1 MINKTSIVGYKKQ
14 PFLKKWWLLL
24 VLIVTLVSC
33 KKDEPA
39 KPTLEE
45 IYQSLPAHILQPAC
59 SKKLSFDQW
68 KALVEA
74 SDTSKLHTAND
85 IIPALTVIRDIYA
98 ANEDLRGTF
107 PVIYLEISKEIVRY
121 AYSEQCQFPEL
132 LQPMTLNFAEM
143 LFYNHYNHLMNRKVE
158 EHWVHYFNLGN
169 HCDVNKLRVGLGGVS
184 SHIVIDLA
192 RSVHQAK
199 FNNQHFEEYMY
210 LGEEMVKAVPRLL
223 SSLDEFYGIKGE
235 YFLSGF
241 FFGDMLDPMMGYDG
255 ATTKLVFQTVRLES
269 WASGRML
276 QGSKEYQQSLD
287 MMFTSW
293 RNKEKLLNAL
303 AEQGLMD
310 K

>member
-1 MINKTSIVGYKKQ
+1 MINKSSIFGSKTQKY
-14 PFLKKWWLLL
+14 FHKWGILL
-24 VLIVTLVSC
+24 VLLMVLVSC

-39 KPTLEE
+39 EPSLEE
-45 IYQSLPAHILQPAC
+45 IYQSLPEHILQPAC
-59 SKKLSFDQW
+59 SKKLSYDQW

-121 AYSEQCQFPEL
+121 AYSEQCKFPEL

-169 HCDVNKLRVGLGGVS
+169 NCNVNKLRVGLGGVS

-223 SSLDEFYGIKGE
+223 ISLEEYYGIKGE

-276 QGSKEYQQSLD
+276 QGSKDYQQSLD

-303 AEQGLMD
+303 AEQGLMNQ
-310 K
+310 